1 MHTKTGWKHPNFDN
15 EKGKDKYLSIG
26 ELWFTLKDI
35 ETKEDESK
43 RVKGEKIMT
52 KKDKTYMDVSSN
64 PDFIKEYSLADTVTE
79 QDIIKNYFREKDADK
94 EEK

>member
-1 MHTKTGWKHPNFDN
+1 
-15 EKGKDKYLSIG
+15 
-26 ELWFTLKDI
+26 
-35 ETKEDESK
+35 
-43 RVKGEKIMT
+43 MT